1 MRQTVPAGSEQL
13 QTRQS
18 QLVADGR
25 DQTSE
30 SKSFIDNRPE
40 TMVQRKLVDAIRSSP
55 KMMAQRKMV
64 EAFHH
69 SPRMVAQRINE
80 EEPVRSKSMGN
91 ATSVSGKVAQL
102 ITYRDVEY
110 TRENGNIKDFHAVA
124 NVDLNK
130 LDPKRDPDRDK
141 KMLNVIGNGED
152 VIESPQ
158 ELLATIHPDGK
169 GYQIVLNNELR
180 ELSPTL
186 RKIIELALGARKL
199 APVMRRDS
207 STESHEYVIMNMVQI
222 KEKTEDVKKRVQ
234 WKKLDSIEPLAETS
248 IEKARTSMV
257 AVLEY
262 TDPSLEPSKQQIRA
276 KEKQEERIDKGIDL
290 VVNNAGKIAE
300 TASEVEPEL
309 KNSADEQYLRGT
321 VGAGSKGGIKHLT
334 IGKKT
339 ATKPLLE
346 RDPEEAKG
354 ILWASVWSMGVNQAF
369 IEGGTDSE
377 HEFRLISPF
386 PPEMEESLRAGN
398 VEEFIRVAREG
409 TIRNDGADPWR
420 AYYHKDNKKLT
431 TLGEEIVHLLRNG
444 YVLE

>member
-1 MRQTVPAGSEQL
+1 MKQSLPAKSQNSA
-13 QTRQS
+13 RQS
-18 QLVADGR
+18 QHGIDDGFH
-25 DQTSE
+25 TS
-30 SKSFIDNRPE
+30 STQRIVDNRPD
-40 TMVQRKLVDAIRSSP
+40 TIAQRKLIDTIRANP
-55 KMMAQRKMV
+55 KITEQRKMV
-64 EAFHH
+64 EPNRNNPHV
-69 SPRMVAQRINE
+69 VAQRMNK
-80 EEPVRSKSMGN
+80 EEPMQSKSMGN
-91 ATSVSGKVAQL
+91 TSFLPGKVAQL
-102 ITYRDVEY
+102 VTYRRVEY
-110 TRENGNIKDFHAVA
+110 TRENGNFKDFHAVA

-130 LDPKRDPDRDK
+130 LNPKRDVDRDK
-141 KMLNVIGNGED
+141 KMLNVVGNGED

-158 ELLATIHPDGK
+158 ELLAIIHPDGK
-169 GYQIVLNNELR
+169 GYQIVLNNELK

-186 RKIIELALGARKL
+186 SKIIELAHGAREL

-222 KEKTEDVKKRVQ
+222 KEKNEDVKKRVQ
-234 WKKLDSIEPLAETS
+234 WKKLDAIEPLADTS
-248 IEKARTSMV
+248 IEKARNSMV

-262 TDPSLEPSKQQIRA
+262 TDPSLVPSKHQIKS
-276 KEKQEERIDKGIDL
+276 KEKQEERIGKGIDL

-309 KNSADEQYLRGT
+309 RNSADEQYLRGT
-321 VGAGSKGGIKHLT
+321 VGAGPKGGAKHLT

-386 PPEMEESLRAGN
+386 PSEMEKSLRAGD

-409 TIRNDGADPWR
+409 TIQNDGADPWR

-431 TLGEEIVHLLRNG
+431 TLGEEIVHLLKNG

>member
-1 MRQTVPAGSEQL
+1 MKQTVPAGSEQL

-18 QLVADGR
+18 QLVADDR
-25 DQTSE
+25 DKASE
-30 SKSFIDNRPE
+30 SRSFVDNRSD
-40 TMVQRKLVDAIRSSP
+40 TMVQRKLIDTIRSNP

-64 EAFHH
+64 ESIHN
-69 SPRMVAQRINE
+69 SPRIVAQRINE
-80 EEPVRSKSMGN
+80 GESQGKSMGN
-91 ATSVSGKVAQL
+91 TSSVPGKVAQL
-102 ITYRDVEY
+102 ITYRNVEY

-130 LDPKRDPDRDK
+130 LDPERDVGRDK
-141 KMLNVIGNGED
+141 KMLNVIGNGEEI
-152 VIESPQ
+152 IESPQ
-158 ELLATIHPDGK
+158 ELLAIIHPDGK
-169 GYQIVLNNELR
+169 GYQIVLNNELK

-186 RKIIELALGARKL
+186 RKIIELALGAHKL

-262 TDPSLEPSKQQIRA
+262 SDPSLEPSKQQIRA
-276 KEKQEERIDKGIDL
+276 KEKQEKSIEKGIEL
-290 VVNNAGKIAE
+290 VGDNAEKIAQ

-309 KNSADEQYLRGT
+309 KNSADEQYLRGM
-321 VGAGSKGGIKHLT
+321 VAAGPKGGNKHLT

-346 RDPEEAKG
+346 SNSEEAKG

-386 PPEMEESLRAGN
+386 PHEMEESLRAGD

-431 TLGEEIVHLLRNG
+431 TLGEEVVHLLKNG